1 MVVIKTNLLLAS
13 EHTLNKTTEIILAS
27 LEIHRSHNTVKFS
40 VPSLGQVVV
49 NCSLLLGISSPE
61 LGLNL
66 FSESFQEHSSLL
78 GHLHLLNKSAYA

>member
-1 MVVIKTNLLLAS
+1 MVVIKTNLLLAC

-49 NCSLLLGISSPE
+49 NCSLLEISSLE
-61 LGLNL
+61 LGLIL

-78 GHLHLLNKSAYA
+78 GHLTF